1 MTLSASYR
9 DASQASE
16 LLVGPKATHPIGK
29 CQSCVEYLLALIVV
43 QSTLNVGSFTSFL
56 FFLFFFSLYLDLY
69 YTFYFLLVSYNYCVY
84 T

>member
-43 QSTLNVGSFTSFL
+43 QSTLNVGSFTYFFSVFSIFFFFVLRFILYLL
-56 FFLFFFSLYLDLY
+56 FF
-69 YTFYFLLVSYNYCVY
+69 VG
-84 T
+84 

>member
-29 CQSCVEYLLALIVV
+29 CQPCVEYLLALIVV

-56 FFLFFFSLYLDLY
+56 FFLFFFFFVLRLYLL
-69 YTFYFLLVSYNYCVY
+69 FLLASYNHCVY